1 MSPDPDPAAHRD
13 PTSGPTSGP
22 TPDPTPED
30 DPRREE
36 AIRDPDAPGRGLDET
51 DEPIPEPNEPA

>member
-1 MSPDPDPAAHRD
+1 MSPDPDPAARR
-13 PTSGPTSGP
+13 
-22 TPDPTPED
+22 DPTPEE